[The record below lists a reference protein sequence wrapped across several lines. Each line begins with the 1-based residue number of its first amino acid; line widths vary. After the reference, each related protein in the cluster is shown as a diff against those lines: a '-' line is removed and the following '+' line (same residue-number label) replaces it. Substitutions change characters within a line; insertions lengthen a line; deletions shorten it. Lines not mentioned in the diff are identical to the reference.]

1 MREIMRAAS
10 RDLLGG
16 FELRVDFKPSEDL
29 TIYPNHFIDKRERD
43 DGMRHW
49 NRLMQLIEE
58 AENDESGRSGDRG
71 RDAGSPDEGL
81 LQPAEADNDAI
92 LEETAATEIGI

>member
-1 MREIMRAAS
+1 MQEIMRAAS

-29 TIYPNHFIDKRERD
+29 TVYPDHFIDKRERD

-49 NRLMQLIEE
+49 NWLMRLIEE
-58 AENDESGRSGDRG
+58 AENDESERSGDRG
-71 RDAGSPDEGL
+71 RVDGSLDEEVRAAGTED
-81 LQPAEADNDAI
+81 EADT
-92 LEETAATEIGI
+92 EAAQAEVRI